1 MKALV
6 YDYSIPKYLL
16 SGLCSKLQ
24 RRKFHHLVSPLG
36 LKDVPFTLPAPG
48 WVAVR
53 PLLCGVCG
61 SDLGLL
67 RGAESLLLEPYASL
81 PAILGHEIVGCV
93 AQASPEAGFAEGERV
108 LIEPVL
114 SCEPRGL
121 TPCRYCARGEYNLC
135 ENFLDT
141 GLAPGSFLGFDRDVG
156 GGMAEMTAAHPSRLL
171 RVPEHVTDEDAVLVD
186 SMASVLA
193 PILRHYPSD
202 TDTVVIYGAGVLGQH
217 AVRLLRA
224 LGSRAK
230 IVAVARHGVQAELA
244 KTGGADLVLRSPS
257 RKQMAEAVGGKF
269 VKTSLGGGN
278 IEGGADIFFDCA
290 GGSKAF
296 QEGLLTLRGRGT
308 YVMVATTSEIKKA
321 DVSSLWFREITVTGS
336 SSYAMVPWRGEAVR
350 VYRMALDILS
360 GGGYSTTGLLT
371 HLFRLDEYRQAFQAA
386 IDKRTSG
393 SMKVAFDMR

>member
-24 RRKFHHLVSPLG
+24 RRKFHHVVSPLG
-36 LKDVPFTLPAPG
+36 LRDVPFRLPAPG
-48 WVAVR
+48 WVAVA

-81 PAILGHEIVGCV
+81 PAIIGHEIVGRV
-93 AQASPEAGFAEGERV
+93 AAAEAGFSEGERV

-121 TPCRYCARGEYNLC
+121 APCRYCARGEYNLC
-135 ENFLDT
+135 ENFLDE
-141 GLAPGSFLGFDRDVG
+141 GLAPGSFLGFNRGAG
-156 GGMAEMTAAHPSRLL
+156 GGMAEMTAAHPTRLL
-171 RVPEHVTDEDAVLVD
+171 RVPEHVSDEDAVLVD

-193 PILRHYPSD
+193 PILRHYPGD
-202 TDTVVIYGAGVLGQH
+202 ADTVVIYGAGVLGQH

-224 LGSRAK
+224 LGSKAK
-230 IVAVARHGVQAELA
+230 IVSVARHGVQADLA
-244 KTGGADLVLRSPS
+244 GAGGADVVLRSPS
-257 RKQMAEAVGGKF
+257 RKQLAEAVGGKF

-296 QEGLLTLRGRGT
+296 QEGLLALRGRGR

-321 DVSSLWFREITVTGS
+321 DVSSLWFREISVTGS
-336 SSYAMVPWRGEAVR
+336 SSYATVPWRGAAVR
-350 VYRMALDILS
+350 VYRMALDILA
-360 GGGYSTTGLLT
+360 GGGYATAGLLT
-371 HLFRLDEYRQAFQAA
+371 HVFRLENYRQAFQAA

>member
-16 SGLCSKLQ
+16 SGLCSKIQ
-24 RRKFHHLVSPLG
+24 RRRFHHLVSPLG
-36 LKDVPFTLPAPG
+36 LRDVSFKSPAPG
-48 WVAVR
+48 WVVVK

-81 PAILGHEIVGCV
+81 PAILGHEIVGRV
-93 AQASPEAGFAEGERV
+93 DAADAGFAEGERV

-121 TPCRYCARGEYNLC
+121 APCRYCASGRYNLC
-135 ENFLDT
+135 ENFLDE
-141 GLAPGSFLGFDRDVG
+141 GLAPGSFLGFNRDAG

-171 RVPEHVTDEDAVLVD
+171 RVPERVSDEDAVLVD

-193 PILRHYPSD
+193 PILRHYPGD
-202 TDTVVIYGAGVLGQH
+202 ADTVAIYGAGVLGQH
-217 AVRLLRA
+217 GIRLLRA
-224 LGSRAK
+224 LGSKAK
-230 IVAVARHGVQAELA
+230 IVVVARHGVQAELA
-244 KTGGADLVLRSPS
+244 AAGGADVVLRSPS
-257 RKQMAEAVGGKF
+257 RKELAGAVGGKF

-296 QEGLLTLRGRGT
+296 QEGLLALRGRGA
-308 YVMVATTSEIKKA
+308 YVMVATTSQIEKA

-336 SSYAMVPWRGEAVR
+336 SSYATAPWRGATVR
-350 VYRMALDILS
+350 VYRMALDILA
-360 GGGYSTTGLLT
+360 GGGYPSSGLLT
-371 HLFRLDEYRQAFQAA
+371 HLFRLEDYRRAFQAA
-386 IDKRTSG
+386 IDKKTSG
-393 SMKVAFDMR
+393 SLKVAFDMR